1 VQIYVLALYT
11 AVYPTLLA
19 AVAIMLGH
27 PRRYRLLS
35 AFLLSGIAVSVGCGI
50 GIVLLIH
57 SSGAVKRQNSGWS
70 WGTDLVVGAL
80 ALLLALALAT
90 HAWQRLL
97 QRRRGHRQPRGTT
110 GEGAAPAA
118 DPEPWSQ
125 RLLARGSVPI
135 VVAASVALNVPGA
148 VYLVALKD
156 IAAGH
161 HSVPIELVLVLV
173 FNLIMFLL
181 AEIPWVGLMIA
192 PERTERLVAR
202 ASGFL
207 ARHGNRIAT
216 VVCVVVGLHLIIR
229 GAVHS

>member
-1 VQIYVLALYT
+1 MQIFVLALYA

-19 AVAIMLGH
+19 AVGILLGH
-27 PRRYRLLS
+27 PRRYRLLT
-35 AFLLSGIAVSVGCGI
+35 AFLLAGIAVSVGFGI

-57 SSGAVKRQNSGWS
+57 GSGAVKHQSSGWS
-70 WGTDLVVGAL
+70 WGTDLVVGVL

-90 HAWQRLL
+90 HAWQRL
-97 QRRRGHRQPRGTT
+97 RRRRRPAPQAPGETGTPS
-110 GEGAAPAA
+110 GVAA

-125 RLLARGSVPI
+125 RLLAKGSVPI

-156 IAAGH
+156 IAVGH
-161 HSVPIELVLVLV
+161 HAVPIELALVLA

-181 AEIPWVGLMIA
+181 AEIPWIGLMVA

-202 ASGFL
+202 AGDFL
-207 ARHGNRIAT
+207 AAHGNRIAT
-216 VVCVVVGLHLIIR
+216 VVCVILGIHLIIR
-229 GAVHS
+229 GLVHS